1 MKKPTDLPKGN
12 ALVSI
17 IVLTYNSAAYI
28 GRALRSISLQTYS
41 KHEVIVVDNGSTD
54 STQRIVESFSGAAW
68 LSLPR
73 SDMGMARNYGVK
85 HSHGVYLMFLDSD
98 DFYLA
103 HKLESQ
109 VSVMAANPELGVLFS
124 TAYIY
129 CNHEL
134 PKMRIKAVTR
144 KKFTILEFLKGDC
157 YTLATVCIRRS
168 TWDSGLSFSEGELG
182 RYGEDWRFQ
191 LNLAQKGVA
200 FELLDTPTVVVEVR
214 EDSHTSWEIQPKM
227 KSLALNTV
235 EKLLQSSKGVKLDA
249 QIAQNILDAYRFKLA
264 LSLILTG
271 RTAEARIIR
280 RDICSPT
287 KSLAIGMLVVLS
299 VILPAAWIRWLLEI
313 VWIKHQEN
321 TFQWSSPPQN
331 IGAQIS
337 ALIDEHWHADPV
349 CTS

>member
-1 MKKPTDLPKGN
+1 MKKTTDLPKGN

-41 KHEVIVVDNGSTD
+41 KYEIIVVDNGSTD
-54 STQRIVESFSGAAW
+54 TTRSIVESFPDVTW
-68 LSLPR
+68 LSLPQ
-73 SDMGMARNYGVK
+73 SDMGMARNHGVK
-85 HSHGVYLMFLDSD
+85 HSHGEYLMFLDSD

-109 VSVMAANPELGVLFS
+109 VSVMAAKPELGVLFS

-129 CNHEL
+129 YNHEL

-168 TWDSGLSFSEGELG
+168 IWDTGLSFSEGDHG

-200 FELLDTPTVVVEVR
+200 FEFFDTPSVVVEVR
-214 EDSHTSWEIQPKM
+214 DDSHTSWEIQPKM

-235 EKLLQSSKGVKLDA
+235 EKLLQSSRDVKLDA

-264 LSLILTG
+264 VSLILTS

-280 RDICSPT
+280 RDICSSI
-287 KSLAIGMLVVLS
+287 KSFAIGMLVVWS
-299 VILPAAWIRWLLEI
+299 VILPAAWIQWVLEV

-321 TFQWSSPPQN
+321 TFQWSNPPQD

-337 ALIDEHWHADPV
+337 ALVDQHWHADPV